1 MKVNNNPIYQYSDT
15 GIVKDGEEMH
25 HQDACKDI
33 QCLQRKVFKLEK
45 DLDKMRVRWFESYG
59 W

>member
-1 MKVNNNPIYQYSDT
+1 MKVMNKPIYEYSDT
-15 GIVKDGEEMH
+15 GIVKDGHEMF

-45 DLDKMRVRWFESYG
+45 DLNTMRTRWFESYG